1 MVGSG
6 SVEEQTDPQLC
17 LILLARSL
25 HLSLSSQGYIFSR
38 NAFCQPFS
46 KKLFHAHNIL
56 LLILLIWPLRKKCKM
71 KIQRE
76 NTKEK

>member
-17 LILLARSL
+17 LILSARSL

-46 KKLFHAHNIL
+46 KNLFHAHTTHLAIEA
-56 LLILLIWPLRKKCKM
+56 
-71 KIQRE
+71 KIQNEDSYR
-76 NTKEK
+76 KYKGKI